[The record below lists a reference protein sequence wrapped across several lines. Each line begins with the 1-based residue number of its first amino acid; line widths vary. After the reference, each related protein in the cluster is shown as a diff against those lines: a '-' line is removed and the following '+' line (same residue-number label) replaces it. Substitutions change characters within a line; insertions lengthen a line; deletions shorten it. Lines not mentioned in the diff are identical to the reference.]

1 MKKNKNIKNAKSS
14 AIFVTIVVHLLII
27 VLSFSF
33 VAVRVIYK
41 NEQQFENPTQ
51 PRPKVALKKLQV
63 PNVKPKEQPKPKLKK
78 VILAKPKINSVSDKI
93 QMPEITGVRGG
104 TGLGS
109 RTGLGSL
116 GFSMDLPDLFGSNRR
131 GTGNEFV
138 GHLYDLKQT
147 DDGEITDIGKLVA
160 QRQSDDWQD
169 PYVTEA
175 IKFYREILKRFLG
188 GWNESV
194 LDDYYKAPREKY
206 AQSFIIPS
214 INAAEAPKSFGVDKS
229 VNPSMLLALYKG
241 EICAPETGKYRF
253 VGRGDDVLVV
263 RVKKRVVLDASLNPQ
278 TDWNG
283 DDPLN
288 YKYEAYYDFGLV
300 LGDWIYLR
308 EGDEVQMEVLIGE
321 EPGGGFHCQLYIQQ
335 EDKEYPTVVEKSL
348 IERPIFPI
356 FKTTNLVQGVIQKMD
371 INPKWAT
378 AEGPNFGVIR

>member
-78 VILAKPKINSVSDKI
+78 VILAKPKINSVSDNI

-109 RTGLGSL
+109 ETGLGSL

-147 DDGEITDIGKLVA
+147 DDGEITNIGKLVA

-206 AQSFIIPS
+206 AQ
-214 INAAEAPKSFGVDKS
+214 
-229 VNPSMLLALYKG
+229 
-241 EICAPETGKYRF
+241 
-253 VGRGDDVLVV
+253 
-263 RVKKRVVLDASLNPQ
+263 
-278 TDWNG
+278 
-283 DDPLN
+283 
-288 YKYEAYYDFGLV
+288 
-300 LGDWIYLR
+300 
-308 EGDEVQMEVLIGE
+308 
-321 EPGGGFHCQLYIQQ
+321 
-335 EDKEYPTVVEKSL
+335 
-348 IERPIFPI
+348 
-356 FKTTNLVQGVIQKMD
+356 
-371 INPKWAT
+371 
-378 AEGPNFGVIR
+378 